1 MIKKLSNKNLLI
13 TLAFFAS
20 IICAAPVFFTNFF
33 DDAYIHAR
41 LSENI
46 RLLGEPFFNEGARF
60 KVGSSTGY
68 IYLIAI
74 FQKISEFNL
83 IQSIRYIEALTIFAS
98 VMSMIWLSS
107 INVNL
112 KKNLLITFLALPSL
126 LWAAYGGMETP
137 IFCLM
142 TIWAGIAISYKKS
155 YVALLFISLATAFRF
170 EGIALWLLL
179 FIFLFLRK
187 NKKIHFLILWST
199 PVFLLWIYEYFT
211 FGSIVPYAASVK
223 SIAYGYP
230 ILNSIFNVLSFGLG
244 KKGLFLGSIIA
255 IFFTARLWMII
266 KNKDLK
272 YSDLFFGFSAA
283 LMLAWAIGRSNFFQ
297 WYFCLYIIP
306 FSIAAILDSDG
317 VKAKYNNVL
326 TSIIFLSLMAFSAL
340 SLRGIIMDK
349 SSERVHDYLKI
360 SSALYQHCPECS
372 LATSEIGGLGYGF
385 KGTVYDAFGLGDPA
399 AITFHPMKVPDER
412 AGYHVGAI
420 PPKYIEFRNPDFI
433 VSMPVFSKAFR
444 ESKFVTDYVS
454 YDCPIELNIFGDSDI
469 QIFSKKDLPADI
481 LLKIN
486 CQ

>member
-1 MIKKLSNKNLLI
+1 MIKKLSNKTLLI

-20 IICAAPVFFTNFF
+20 IICTAPVFFTNFF

-41 LSENI
+41 LAENI

-60 KVGSSTGY
+60 KAGSSTGY

-83 IQSIRYIEALTIFAS
+83 IQSIRYIEALTIFSS

-107 INVNL
+107 SNKNL
-112 KKNLLITFLALPSL
+112 KKNLLIAFLALPSL

-155 YVALLFISLATAFRF
+155 YLALFFISLATAFRF

-179 FIFLFLRK
+179 FIFLFFRE
-187 NKKIHFLILWST
+187 NKKIHFLILCST
-199 PVFLLWIYEYFT
+199 PVFLLMIFEYFT
-211 FGSIVPYAASVK
+211 FGSVVPYAASVK
-223 SIAYGYP
+223 SIAYGHP
-230 ILNSIFNVLSFGLG
+230 IMSSIFNALSFGMG
-244 KKGLFLGSIIA
+244 KKGLVLGLILII
-255 IFFTARLWMII
+255 FYTSRLWIII
-266 KNKDLK
+266 KSKDLK
-272 YSDLFFGFSAA
+272 YSDLYFGFSAA
-283 LMLAWAIGRSNFFQ
+283 LILAWAIGRSNFFS
-297 WYFCLYIIP
+297 WYFCLCVIP
-306 FSIAAILDSDG
+306 FSIAAILDSDV
-317 VKAKYNNVL
+317 VKTKYNNVF
-326 TSIIFLSLMAFSAL
+326 TSIIFLSLMAFSAI

-360 SSALYQHCPECS
+360 SYALYQHCPECS

-412 AGYHVGAI
+412 AGHGVGAM
-420 PPKYIEFRNPDFI
+420 PPKYIQFRNPDFI

-444 ESKFVTDYVS
+444 ESKFVTNYVS
-454 YDCPIELNIFGDSDI
+454 YDCPMKLNLWGDSAI